1 MLNANVDIC
10 PVCGLEARVSRQWVL
25 NKYGKRYEYLIYH
38 HDGHVHYFNSNSKTP
53 RYLKKGEFENAI
65 IEVISS
71 QQFKLGSF
79 AVGDIKKSLS
89 SIYPNLGYDSI
100 KVSLNRLAKTGL
112 VEKQKSGRNVNWVNA
127 AAKGRLSYFINSLS
141 IELEDTEGDGL
152 FEGHSYLYKITND
165 RSTPLYYLPFRVVG
179 DVDITMQELNLRAS
193 SLSGPL
199 RPVTIEDLP
208 KYKRLM
214 LRLLKPLPPR
224 GTDEITIRY
233 KLPEPERIF
242 AYSSGTETANFT
254 FTISGSRPLALKVTL
269 TSGTREEVLD
279 LSGNVVELSSERWS
293 HITRLAL
300 PKVDAFSALQFRW
313 SKRTRNSG

>member
-1 MLNANVDIC
+1 MLNANVGIC

-38 HDGHVHYFNSNSKTP
+38 HDGYVHYFNLNSRTP
-53 RYLKKGEFENAI
+53 RYLKKGEVENAI

-79 AVGDIKKSLS
+79 TVGDIKKSLS
-89 SIYPNLGYDSI
+89 GVYPDLGYDSI

-127 AAKGRLSYFINSLS
+127 AAKGRLSYFIDSLS
-141 IELEDTEGDGL
+141 IELEDTEGNDL
-152 FEGHSYLYKITND
+152 FERHSFLYKITND
-165 RSTPLYYLPFRVVG
+165 RSTPLYYLPFMVLS
-179 DVDITMQELNLRAS
+179 DIDTTVRELSLSAS
-193 SLSGPL
+193 SLSGL
-199 RPVTIEDLP
+199 VRPVIVEDMP
-208 KYKRLM
+208 RYKRLM
-214 LRLLKPLPPR
+214 IRLLKPLLPGR
-224 GTDEITIRY
+224 TDEITIRY
-233 KLPEPERIF
+233 NLPEPERIF
-242 AYSSGTETANFT
+242 DYSSGTETANFT

-279 LSGNVVELSSERWS
+279 LSSNVVELPSERWS
-293 HITRLAL
+293 HISRLAL

-313 SKRTRNSG
+313 SKRSKNSG